1 MKKCVLGEL
10 MEVTRGVSLAGKYY
24 ATSGEKVRLTLANF
38 DYSNNCFKADTS
50 KNNIYYTQEVDDRFL
65 LHEGDIITPLTEQTP
80 GLLGT
85 TARIPESGKYI
96 QSQDVALLR
105 PFEDKLD
112 SDFCFY
118 LVSSK
123 SVREQLGAMSQQ
135 TKIRHSSPDKIK
147 ACTVFL
153 PDIAEQ
159 KKIGRFLSTL
169 DRKIALNRKRIATLE
184 AMAKV
189 IYDYWFVQFDF
200 PDANGCP
207 YKSSGGA
214 MVYNPDLKREIPK
227 GWEVGDFSDLIDF
240 TMGQLPAGST
250 LNESGDGV
258 LFFQGSTDFGSFFP
272 SPRQFTNS
280 PVRMAKAGDV
290 LLSVRAPVG
299 TLNFAFE
306 DCCIGRGIG
315 AFRGKIV
322 SNLFTWFY
330 LKSLKPYFD
339 SKNVAGTTFGSI
351 GKDDFK
357 MLRSAIPLSSILRAY
372 SDLSD
377 GIFEQ
382 MKLYERAI
390 INDQKIRDFLLP
402 LLMNGQVKVG

>member
-1 MKKCVLGEL
+1 MKLGDL
-10 MEVTRGVSLAGKYY
+10 IRVVPTRGHQIFEREIREYGRYPVVSQSDNDVEGFSDADIAVKDVPLILFGDHTCCLKYIEKPFVVGADGTKLFKIEKVDQRFAYYYLRLMMPNVSDGKY
-24 ATSGEKVRLTLANF
+24 RRHF
-38 DYSNNCFKADTS
+38 SN
-50 KNNIYYTQEVDDRFL
+50 
-65 LHEGDIITPLTEQTP
+65 
-80 GLLGT
+80 
-85 TARIPESGKYI
+85 
-96 QSQDVALLR
+96 LR
-105 PFEDKLD
+105 ELD
-112 SDFCFY
+112 
-118 LVSSK
+118 VSSMALVEDQE
-123 SVREQLGAMSQQ
+123 SVAR
-135 TKIRHSSPDKIK
+135 
-147 ACTVFL
+147 V
-153 PDIAEQ
+153 
-159 KKIGRFLSTL
+159 LSTI

-184 AMAKV
+184 AMAKE

-200 PDANGCP
+200 PDAHGRP

-227 GWEVGDFSDLIDF
+227 GWEVGVFSDLIDF
-240 TMGQLPAGST
+240 TMGQSPAGPT

-330 LKSLKPYFD
+330 LKSLRPYFD

-357 MLRSAIPLSSILRAY
+357 MLKSAIPLSSILRAY

-377 GIFEQ
+377 CIFEQ
-382 MKLYERAI
+382 MKLCERAI

-402 LLMNGQVKVG
+402 LLMNGQVKVA